1 MVVDEI
7 GLFTILACVIGILD
21 FLFSLNIMRKILGLF
36 PQEAKIKKYWYSA
49 VGLVIIFGL
58 GYIVAILSV
67 IADLSEFNRIMVPI
81 VYLFGS
87 IFVVIM
93 VLVSFRTYKMIM
105 D

>member
-7 GLFTILACVIGILD
+7 GIFTILACIIGILN
-21 FLFSLNIMRKILGLF
+21 FLFSLNIMWKILGLF

-49 VGLVIIFGL
+49 IGLVILFGF

-67 IADLSEFNRIMVPI
+67 ITEFSIFNRIMVPI